1 MSNSIIAADKFME
14 LLTAGKMHKA
24 ILPNNSPNYTGGDE
38 KKDLMRYRDYLNSFG
53 YDDLRDCEV
62 RVYNGDEL

>member
-24 ILPNNSPNYTGGDE
+24 ILPNNSPKYSGCDE
-38 KKDLMRYRDYLNSFG
+38 KKDFLRYRVYFNCFA
-53 YDDLRDCEV
+53 YVDLRDCEV